1 MAQRDLQSHFRQEE
15 TDMLKSLALAVLL
28 SAIAG
33 LAHATCVYQG
43 VVYPEGAHVGPFV
56 CSGGQWIR

>member
-1 MAQRDLQSHFRQEE
+1 
-15 TDMLKSLALAVLL
+15 MLKSLALAVLL